1 MDFDKTEFLD
11 DFIEDMNELMENASI
26 SLKKLEE
33 ENSLELINELFRVA
47 HSIKGMSASMDFK
60 EWKC

>member
-33 ENSLELINELFRVA
+33 ENSLELITNYLE
-47 HSIKGMSASMDFK
+47 
-60 EWKC
+60 